1 MKIQGGFKVLTQ
13 KPAALAIWFLIA
25 AELSHLAAEVE
36 TFVGMQMHSSK
47 HHHDLPNAV
56 TTHFEDN
63 VKKLKEVFKENNPFK
78 EMELLTILSQK
89 LSCKTRLKIQFSQ
102 VIKMA

>member
-1 MKIQGGFKVLTQ
+1 MTQ

-25 AELSHLAAEVE
+25 AELSRLAAEVE

-47 HHHDLPNAV
+47 HHHDLSTAV
-56 TTHFEDN
+56 TTRFDEN
-63 VKKLKEVFKENNPFK
+63 VKKLKRFKENNPFK

-89 LSCKTRLKIQFSQ
+89 LSCKTR
-102 VIKMA
+102 

>member
-1 MKIQGGFKVLTQ
+1 MKFQGGFKVLTL

-25 AELSHLAAEVE
+25 AELSRLAAEVE

-47 HHHDLPNAV
+47 HHHDLSNAV
-56 TTHFEDN
+56 TARFDDN

>member
-1 MKIQGGFKVLTQ
+1 MTQ

-56 TTHFEDN
+56 ATHFEDN

>member
-25 AELSHLAAEVE
+25 AELNHLAAEVE

-56 TTHFEDN
+56 TTRFDDN

>member
-1 MKIQGGFKVLTQ
+1 MTQ

-25 AELSHLAAEVE
+25 VELSRLAAEVE

-56 TTHFEDN
+56 TTRFDDN